1 MGICL
6 AASQPRV
13 QLAVRSKGA
22 CSEYVLDTAAATFGT
37 CKCGKPKS
45 AHTVTTKAGAN
56 AKKIVSSLA
65 PAGDKEKPGWQ
76 RPQASLL
83 QKKAAAEESEVRAI
97 RRFFLVP
104 KQASHS
110 L

>member
-37 CKCGKPKS
+37 CKCGYSKEAHQEKEENKAS
-45 AHTVTTKAGAN
+45 AA
-56 AKKIVSSLA
+56 LA
-65 PAGDKEKPGWQ
+65 RE
-76 RPQASLL
+76 
-83 QKKAAAEESEVRAI
+83 
-97 RRFFLVP
+97 
-104 KQASHS
+104 
-110 L
+110 